1 FQWSSKVIVHYIS
14 PQTFTGAMYESS
26 KLPTG
31 RYFIGLRRPVTCR
44 KTNSTRIR
52 IVWHGEKVNGANF
65 PEVIPQECSPA
76 SVTEAINER
85 QTVGEARLMSR
96 MCLDASVAR
105 PLIMRITIAGAFL
118 ALN

>member
-1 FQWSSKVIVHYIS
+1 
-14 PQTFTGAMYESS
+14 MYESS

-52 IVWHGEKVNGANF
+52 IVWHGEKVNGANS

-118 ALN
+118 ALNCANQPHAGGT